1 MSIKKKFI
9 GLMSGTSADS
19 IDAVLIALG
28 YNKFEI
34 LLTHSIKISADIR
47 EEIYSLAVPGSN
59 EIHRLSKLDKCLG
72 LLFSQAANVADSNYP
87 IYTGQ
92 LVVMDRLLGIIRQAL
107 A

>member
-34 LLTHSIKISADIR
+34 LLTHSVKISAD
-47 EEIYSLAVPGSN
+47 STGVSVGGSPTGMEDN
-59 EIHRLSKLDKCLG
+59 SFSPDLDKAIND
-72 LLFSQAANVADSNYP
+72 FERFINKE
-87 IYTGQ
+87 
-92 LVVMDRLLGIIRQAL
+92 RLQINLKPFL
-107 A
+107 